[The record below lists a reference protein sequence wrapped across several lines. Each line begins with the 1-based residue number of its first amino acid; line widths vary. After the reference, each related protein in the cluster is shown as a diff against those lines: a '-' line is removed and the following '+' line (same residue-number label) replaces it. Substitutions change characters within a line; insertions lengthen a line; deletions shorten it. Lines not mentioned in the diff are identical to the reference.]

1 MNRVDWCP
9 VVLRH
14 LSLRLTRFNPKPL
27 PYTRANSKKKP
38 HFWEAHNQIVYYMS
52 NNPPHP

>member
-27 PYTRANSKKKP
+27 PYTRANSKKNHTFLGGTQP
-38 HFWEAHNQIVYYMS
+38 NSILHVQ
-52 NNPPHP
+52 